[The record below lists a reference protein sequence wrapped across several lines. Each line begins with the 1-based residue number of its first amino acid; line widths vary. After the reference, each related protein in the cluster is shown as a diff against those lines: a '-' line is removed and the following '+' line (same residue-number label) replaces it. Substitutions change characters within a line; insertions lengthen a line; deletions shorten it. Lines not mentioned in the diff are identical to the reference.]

1 LKSGLVV
8 LTLLLALMCAPRV
21 TAQNVDDRLQQ
32 IADLISAGHLAE
44 AEQQLKNLSKLEPN
58 DARVFNL
65 LGTIRAQEGNLD
77 GAEALFLRASR
88 LDHNLLGVHMN
99 LAYLYML
106 KHEPDKTAFEL
117 LQVLR
122 IDPGNADGTYKLAS
136 LRLRQGKPDAAIEL
150 VTKFSEKNSLTAPLL
165 LVLGDAYLKQG
176 DVNNAEK
183 QYRNALTV
191 QTTSAEAL
199 LGLAQIGLLRQNDA
213 AAFEFLNQAG
223 ELVADSPD
231 LSYKYA
237 VVALNAGLW
246 DKALTA
252 IKRAIELKGEEPA
265 YHLLMGVVWIRKGDP
280 QEAEVSFR
288 SFLKLRPADPQGQLY
303 LGYILLK
310 QKKSAEARQWIEQS
324 LKKDPERAE
333 AYYYLGLI
341 AQDDNEDEPA
351 AVLFEKAIKLQPSLT
366 AAHTALGA
374 TFLKL
379 KNYGRAQQEL
389 ETAVKQ
395 NPDDSKAHYNLALLY
410 GRLKDERRSKSEL
423 EILQR
428 LKSSSKTPETDVD
441 AVIPASRPQ

>member
-1 LKSGLVV
+1 MKSCLLV
-8 LTLLLALMCAPRV
+8 LLLLLAFMCAPRA

-32 IADLISAGHLAE
+32 IVDLISSGHLAE
-44 AEQQLKNLSKLEPN
+44 AEQQLNNLSKFKPN

-65 LGTIRAQEGNLD
+65 LGTIRAQQGNLD

-88 LDHNLLGVHMN
+88 LDHDLLGVHMN

-150 VTKFSEKNSLTAPLL
+150 VTKFGEKNSLTAPLL

-183 QYRNALTV
+183 QYQNALTV

-199 LGLAQIGLLRQNDA
+199 LGLAQIALLRKNDA
-213 AAFEFLNQAG
+213 AAFEFLNQAA
-223 ELVADSPD
+223 ELIADSAD

-246 DKALTA
+246 DKALAA
-252 IKRAIELKGEEPA
+252 IKRAIDLTSEEPA
-265 YHLLMGVVWIRKGDP
+265 YHLLMGIVWIRKGDP

-288 SFLKLRPADPQGQLY
+288 SFIKLRPADPQGQLY

-366 AAHTALGA
+366 SAHTALGA

-379 KNYGRAQQEL
+379 KNYVRAQQEL

-410 GRLKDERRSKSEL
+410 GRLKDDRRSKSEL